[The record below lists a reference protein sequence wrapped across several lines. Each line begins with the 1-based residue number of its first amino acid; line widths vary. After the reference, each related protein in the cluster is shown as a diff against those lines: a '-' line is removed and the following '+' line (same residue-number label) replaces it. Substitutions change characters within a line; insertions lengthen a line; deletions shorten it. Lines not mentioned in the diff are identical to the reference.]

1 MRAELHDAVAS
12 RVATSHLLA
21 ATGTASD
28 ESKLVEGMVR
38 FLATA
43 LPSMG
48 GCSMEDVT
56 QRCRLL
62 VGLPWLAAVM
72 ARQVAA
78 VANVHVLW
86 RITTSNSTTTGVS
99 VTPAAW
105 TKASFALAPQVV
117 KSVLQNAGVQQDVLV
132 ETTHVLL
139 LELVVDWDEVGKRPR
154 LLNPN
159 IHWKRIHRRDV
170 GGAFDM
176 VKQRLRYI
184 IWTDMR
190 DSASSKVPDS
200 CAGVHVCLRDS
211 AVVSE
216 LVLPRALRGSLSTS
230 ERVTECL
237 ASPSSATPGDHAASM
252 QALESQSAATPSR
265 SAVDDASSDGECLL
279 ALPPEIH
286 GWKKR
291 AGDDVVVR
299 LCCGAIRGG

>member
-1 MRAELHDAVAS
+1 
-12 RVATSHLLA
+12 
-21 ATGTASD
+21 
-28 ESKLVEGMVR
+28 
-38 FLATA
+38 
-43 LPSMG
+43 
-48 GCSMEDVT
+48 MEDVT

-62 VGLPWLAAVM
+62 VGLPWFAAVM

-78 VANVHVLW
+78 VANVHVVW

-139 LELVVDWDEVGKRPR
+139 LELVVDCDEVGKRSR

-159 IHWKRIHRRDV
+159 IHWKRRRDV

-176 VKQRLRYI
+176 VKQRLRNI

-190 DSASSKVPDS
+190 DSTSSKVPDS

-211 AVVSE
+211 AIVSE
-216 LVLPRALRGSLSTS
+216 LVLPRALRGSLPTS
-230 ERVTECL
+230 EREMECL
-237 ASPSSATPGDHAASM
+237 ASPSPAALDDHAASV
-252 QALESQSAATPSR
+252 QALASQRAAAPSPC
-265 SAVDDASSDGECLL
+265 SVEDASSAGECLL
-279 ALPPEIH
+279 ALPPNIH

-291 AGDDVVVR
+291 DGDNVVVR
-299 LCCGAIRGG
+299 L